1 MYLHIKYISYQRALI
16 IIDYT
21 FLPIHSVSQIV
32 MSTSVNN
39 IPLGIFMFPTG
50 PCIGPLFS
58 MQGTKRFFTGS
69 FYLAPK
75 DEAN

>member
-1 MYLHIKYISYQRALI
+1 MYLLIKYISYQRALI

-50 PCIGPLFS
+50 PCIGP
-58 MQGTKRFFTGS
+58 
-69 FYLAPK
+69 
-75 DEAN
+75 

>member
-1 MYLHIKYISYQRALI
+1 MYLLIKYISYQRALI

-50 PCIGPLFS
+50 PYIGP
-58 MQGTKRFFTGS
+58 
-69 FYLAPK
+69 
-75 DEAN
+75 